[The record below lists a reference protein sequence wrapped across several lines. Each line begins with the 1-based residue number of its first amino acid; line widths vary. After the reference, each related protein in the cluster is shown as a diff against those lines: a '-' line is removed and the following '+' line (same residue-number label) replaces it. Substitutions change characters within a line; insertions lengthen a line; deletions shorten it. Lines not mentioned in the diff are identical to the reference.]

1 MLGFL
6 RRDAN
11 KFLIKA
17 IIGLISI
24 VFIFFFGSSALM
36 SEQTQKVAE
45 VDGYAIRD
53 IDLSRRW
60 RLEVRNAQRFNP
72 NLTETDRRRM
82 RQQALDYLIDRRLV
96 TEEAKRQGFVV
107 SAREIQ
113 QAVRES
119 PSFQDDEGNFDLERY
134 KQYLGS
140 DPGRAASRL
149 QADYAEGLLYQSIIS
164 FVRDSVMVDE
174 AEIRQTWERE
184 TSKRNVEFVKISTSS
199 FRSDVKLEGD
209 ELKAFV
215 EENSIAIRE
224 RYERDFDR
232 KYNVP
237 KKVGARHILL
247 KFNEDD
253 DEATR
258 QDIRDRMTAILGE
271 VRADGADFATL
282 ASKYSE
288 DGSATRGGDLGVFDE
303 NRMVKPFSEAAFAME
318 ADQISD
324 VVETKYGLHII
335 KVHEVIE
342 PSVQSL
348 EEVETDVAIEIA
360 REEMAPEL
368 AKAYAVQVVAAL
380 NGNLDDAKA
389 TELLDSRG
397 MDIQESGDFNGAA
410 TAIPKVGTS
419 KAAVE
424 AAFSLNEV
432 GSVVSEPV
440 EVPVGFVVLRL
451 KSRTDPTDEGFAD
464 ERDQLRDRLLLTKQA
479 EVVRDWKNDL
489 KASATIL
496 VVPGV

>member
-24 VFIFFFGSSALM
+24 VFIFFFGSSALL
-36 SEQTQKVAE
+36 SDQTQKVAE

-53 IDLSRRW
+53 VDLNRRW
-60 RLEVRNAQRFNP
+60 RLEIRNAQRFNP
-72 NLTETDRRRM
+72 NLTETDKRRI

-96 TEEAKRQGFVV
+96 TEEARRQGFVV

-113 QAVRES
+113 QALRES
-119 PSFQDDEGNFDLERY
+119 PSFQDEEGNFDMDRY

-140 DPGRAASRL
+140 NPGRAASRL
-149 QADYAEGLLYQSIIS
+149 QADYEEGLLYQSVIN
-164 FVRDSVMVDE
+164 FVRDTVMLDE
-174 AEIRQTWERE
+174 GEVRQTWERE
-184 TSKRNVEFVKISTSS
+184 NSKRNVEFVKITTSS

-215 EENSIAIRE
+215 EENSTAIRE
-224 RYERDFDR
+224 RYDRDFDR

-253 DEATR
+253 DEDTR
-258 QDIRDRMTAILGE
+258 QTIRDRMAAILGE
-271 VRADGADFATL
+271 ARADGAEFATL
-282 ASKYSE
+282 AQKYSE
-288 DGSATRGGDLGVFDE
+288 DGSATRGGDLGIFDE
-303 NRMVKPFSEAAFAME
+303 NRMVKPFSEAAFSMA
-318 ADQISD
+318 AGDISD

-342 PSVQSL
+342 PSVRAL
-348 EEVETDVAIEIA
+348 EEVETEVALEIA
-360 REEMAPEL
+360 REEIAPEL
-368 AKAYAVQVVAAL
+368 AKAYADQVVGAL
-380 NGNLDDAKA
+380 NGSLDEAKA

-397 MDIQESGDFNGAA
+397 MDVQESGDFNGAA

-424 AAFSLNEV
+424 AAFALPEV
-432 GSVVSEPV
+432 GSVVGEPI
-440 EVPVGFVVLRL
+440 EVPVGYVVLRL
-451 KSRTDPTDEGFAD
+451 KSRTEPTEEGY
-464 ERDQLRDRLLLTKQA
+464 EGKKEELRDRLLLTKQA
-479 EVVRDWKNDL
+479 QVVRDWKNDL
-489 KASATIL
+489 KASANIL